1 MTKVHMTGESNVET
15 NQVETVAKRQDYRA
29 PKLTVV
35 GTVDDLTLAV
45 NNVGSADSVVFRTGG
60 GG

>member
-1 MTKVHMTGESNVET
+1 MTKADESKVET

-45 NNVGSADSVVFRTGG
+45 NNVGSADGLQRTGG

>member
-1 MTKVHMTGESNVET
+1 MTQADMTGEPRVET
-15 NQVETVAKRQDYRA
+15 NQAETVTKRQDYRA

-45 NNVGSADSVVFRTGG
+45 NNVGSTDTLQRTGG

>member
-1 MTKVHMTGESNVET
+1 MTKADMTGEPRVET
-15 NQVETVAKRQDYRA
+15 DQVETVAKRQDYRA

-35 GTVDDLTLAV
+35 GTIDDLTLNV
-45 NNVGSADSVVFRTGG
+45 NNVGSADGLQRTGG

>member
-1 MTKVHMTGESNVET
+1 MTKADMSGEPRVET
-15 NQVETVAKRQDYRA
+15 GQVETVAKRQDYRA

-45 NNVGSADSVVFRTGG
+45 SSSGAIDGLSRTGG

>member
-1 MTKVHMTGESNVET
+1 MTKADMTGEPRVET
-15 NQVETVAKRQDYRA
+15 DQVETVTKRQDYRA

-45 NNVGSADSVVFRTGG
+45 SSSGSPDGFTRTGG

>member
-1 MTKVHMTGESNVET
+1 MTKADMAGEARVET
-15 NQVETVAKRQDYRA
+15 NQVETVTKKQVYRA
-29 PKLTVV
+29 PNLTVV

-45 NNVGSADSVVFRTGG
+45 NNVGASDGLVFRTGG

>member
-1 MTKVHMTGESNVET
+1 MTKADMTGEPRVET
-15 NQVETVAKRQDYRA
+15 GQVEAVTKGQDYRA

-45 NNVGSADSVVFRTGG
+45 SSSGSVDGLTRTGG